1 MESEKEKLS
10 PELRLKVLKA
20 TAVQQAVAE
29 VLNEQRQEVIR
40 RAAAKLRALGVT
52 VTESE
57 ISS

>member
-52 VTESE
+52 VTENE
-57 ISS
+57 IG